1 MTEEKH
7 TTRYKVTAKAE
18 SEIAAVDLLAS
29 KCELSKIKIKNLMK
43 QGACWTKETKE
54 AKPERIRKAKYQVQ
68 AGKSLQL
75 YVDPNIKDFDMT
87 KVLCLHETHHYGV
100 YFKPVGLLSQGTK
113 YGDGFTILREIHK
126 RRGKE
131 PFLIHRLD
139 KETAGVMMIAYT
151 KKAARA
157 FSKQIQEHKIEKTY
171 QAEVKGH
178 PPETKR
184 LVSDIEGR
192 EAILEYTV
200 KKKLANTSIVEI
212 KLITG
217 RKHQIRIQ
225 FTELGFP
232 IMGDPK
238 YGQGNGNDEGLKLIA
253 SKLSFDD
260 PWRSGNFVH
269 VEIPEDKRFI

>member
-1 MTEEKH
+1 MEEQTH
-7 TTRYKVTAKAE
+7 TSKFTVTAKAHTDM
-18 SEIAAVDLLAS
+18 SAVDLLAS
-29 KCELSKIKIKNLMK
+29 KCDLSKIKIKNLMK
-43 QGACWTKETKE
+43 QGACWTKSE
-54 AKPERIRKAKYQVQ
+54 KPERIRKAKYEVKR
-68 AGKSLQL
+68 GKTIKL

-87 KVLCLHETHHYGV
+87 QVKCLHETHHYGV
-100 YFKPVGLLSQGTK
+100 YFKPAGLLCQGTK

-126 RRGKE
+126 RMGKE

-157 FSKQIQEHKIEKTY
+157 FSQQIKDHKIEKTY
-171 QAEVKGH
+171 QAEVKGF
-178 PPETKR
+178 PPETGK
-184 LVSDIEGR
+184 LESVIEGKD
-192 EAILEYTV
+192 AILEYTV
-200 KKKLANTSIVEI
+200 KKKLEKSSLVEI

-232 IMGDPK
+232 VMGDPR
-238 YGQGNGNDEGLKLIA
+238 YGKGNGNDTGLALVA

-260 PWRSGNFVH
+260 PWRSGNFVTI
-269 VEIPEDKRFI
+269 EAPEENRLF